1 MPFLDPDFANLTFLN
16 TPLAFFGNQKKPD
29 TLWLFL
35 DFFQSKRFGS
45 GKTLSELHIHY
56 ESLMKGVYN
65 HAGCTE
71 YCKNFTVALKM
82 INVIGKKK
90 RYDIVI
96 SGKENAFKECR
107 RRV

>member
-1 MPFLDPDFANLTFLN
+1 LPFLDPDFANLTFLN

-45 GKTLSELHIHY
+45 GKTLSELHFHY
-56 ESLMKGVYN
+56 ESLLKGVYN

-71 YCKNFTVALKM
+71 YCKDFTVALKM